1 MGRPKDLRGTRLVK
15 SPKELSLHCKSNPKS
30 QYQDWTSP
38 GEIVRHQES
47 TIKIQQKAI
56 QNTNEKLATYSLT
69 DLTGAAADAVANM
82 STGGDVSIVL
92 AGVEL
97 GDVTVVAG
105 ED

>member
-1 MGRPKDLRGTRLVK
+1 
-15 SPKELSLHCKSNPKS
+15 
-30 QYQDWTSP
+30 
-38 GEIVRHQES
+38 
-47 TIKIQQKAI
+47 
-56 QNTNEKLATYSLT
+56 LATYSLT

>member
-1 MGRPKDLRGTRLVK
+1 ML
-15 SPKELSLHCKSNPKS
+15 
-30 QYQDWTSP
+30 QDQISFSDNMVVQQTK
-38 GEIVRHQES
+38 
-47 TIKIQQKAI
+47 IKKKPN
-56 QNTNEKLATYSLT
+56 QNINKQLTACSLT
-69 DLTGAAADAVANM
+69 NLTGTATEAVANK

>member
-1 MGRPKDLRGTRLVK
+1 MAVQHTK
-15 SPKELSLHCKSNPKS
+15 
-30 QYQDWTSP
+30 
-38 GEIVRHQES
+38 
-47 TIKIQQKAI
+47 IKQKP
-56 QNTNEKLATYSLT
+56 NENINKQFTTCSLT
-69 DLTGAAADAVANM
+69 NLTGTAADAVANK

>member
-1 MGRPKDLRGTRLVK
+1 MGSVHKKTTT
-15 SPKELSLHCKSNPKS
+15 H
-30 QYQDWTSP
+30 
-38 GEIVRHQES
+38 
-47 TIKIQQKAI
+47 
-56 QNTNEKLATYSLT
+56 QNTNKHSLEYSLT
-69 DLTGAAADAVANM
+69 HLTGTAADGVANK

>member
-1 MGRPKDLRGTRLVK
+1 MGSVHKNKTKPHRNINKQVT
-15 SPKELSLHCKSNPKS
+15 
-30 QYQDWTSP
+30 
-38 GEIVRHQES
+38 
-47 TIKIQQKAI
+47 A
-56 QNTNEKLATYSLT
+56 YSLT
-69 DLTGAAADAVANM
+69 NLTGTAADAVANK

>member
-1 MGRPKDLRGTRLVK
+1 M
-15 SPKELSLHCKSNPKS
+15 
-30 QYQDWTSP
+30 
-38 GEIVRHQES
+38 
-47 TIKIQQKAI
+47 QQKAI
-56 QNTNEKLATYSLT
+56 QNTNDRLATNSLT

>member
-1 MGRPKDLRGTRLVK
+1 MSEIIWV
-15 SPKELSLHCKSNPKS
+15 
-30 QYQDWTSP
+30 QYIKAKQKFPQNINKQFTAYS
-38 GEIVRHQES
+38 S
-47 TIKIQQKAI
+47 T
-56 QNTNEKLATYSLT
+56 N
-69 DLTGAAADAVANM
+69 LTGTAADAVANK

>member
-1 MGRPKDLRGTRLVK
+1 MKDR
-15 SPKELSLHCKSNPKS
+15 
-30 QYQDWTSP
+30 
-38 GEIVRHQES
+38 
-47 TIKIQQKAI
+47 
-56 QNTNEKLATYSLT
+56 LATYSGT
-69 DLTGAAADAVANM
+69 DLTGTAADAVANK